1 MRATNVEAAPLL
13 SVRDLKVHL
22 RVGET
27 VVRAVDGIDFSV
39 GEGESVGIVGES
51 GSGKSTLARAIL
63 KLLPNVDLAA
73 FQGEVNFRGIDLTR
87 ISDPA
92 LRNLRRHHGFSMIF
106 QDPLGYLNPT
116 KRVGAQ
122 VAEAIG
128 GKSSTSIGDRVQ
140 QLLTEAG
147 LPSPVQIARRFPHE
161 LSGGMRQ
168 RVMIAMALASEP
180 ALLIADEPT
189 TALDATVQLQVLET
203 LRRLHRDRKMA
214 MAIISHDLGVIA
226 ELCDR
231 VYFMRAGKVVESGDT
246 LEVFE
251 NPKHPYAAQ
260 LIALSTRRHA
270 ATRRTERCISL
281 RRIAAG
287 DRAMS
292 EPILQLRGV
301 TRRYMRRVPSSW
313 RRQILNAVDGVDSRR
328 Q

>member
-1 MRATNVEAAPLL
+1 MRAANDEGAPLL
-13 SVRDLKVHL
+13 GVRNLKVYM
-22 RVGET
+22 RVGDT
-27 VVRAVDGIDFSV
+27 VVRAVDGLDISV
-39 GEGESVGIVGES
+39 GEGESIGIVGES

-63 KLLPNVDLAA
+63 RLLPNVELAA
-73 FQGEVNFRGIDLTR
+73 FQGEVNFRGTDLTR
-87 ISDPA
+87 ISEQA
-92 LRNLRRHHGFSMIF
+92 LRDLRRHRGFSIVF

-128 GKSSTSIGDRVQ
+128 GKSPIPIGDRVQ
-140 QLLTEAG
+140 RLLTEAG
-147 LPSPVQIARRFPHE
+147 LPSPSQVVRRFPHE

-214 MAIISHDLGVIA
+214 MIIISHDLGVIA

-231 VYFMRAGKVVESGDT
+231 VYVMRAGKIIERGDIV
-246 LEVFE
+246 EVFE
-251 NPKHPYAAQ
+251 NPRHPYTAQ
-260 LIALSTRRHA
+260 LVALSTRR
-270 ATRRTERCISL
+270 
-281 RRIAAG
+281 G
-287 DRAMS
+287 DASVGPNESR
-292 EPILQLRGV
+292 PG
-301 TRRYMRRVPSSW
+301 
-313 RRQILNAVDGVDSRR
+313 AV